1 MVVPLEANQPV
12 TLQLVFVDL
21 VMVTPTKEL
30 PLLALLTLL
39 TVKLMDL
46 ASFVHR
52 ILNVVAWMVLL
63 LV

>member
-30 PLLALLTLL
+30 PLLALLPLL
-39 TVKLMDL
+39 TVKPMDL
-46 ASFVHR
+46 ASLVQR